1 MRRIMALACIASL
14 SAACGG
20 GSGGGRSGVYIERV
34 SPTSIEDESYEGMT
48 TPSATFAIDVGG
60 DLASLSGRTVYVFVV
75 VPDAI
80 FDAPTLRPLTDTS
93 VELVLSG
100 VNGVAPGIYADTLQI
115 LACLDTSCTTQLG
128 NSPLEIPYSITVHP
142 GLALSPSPLS
152 VSVPFGTRPEQ
163 SVAVQL
169 PEGTTSWT
177 VRREC
182 PTCGGYVAPAAA
194 PDGSPRIDVTYHLA
208 PVGHHTDTWW
218 VDAWV
223 SNPSVGSSLVHFSKQ
238 LDVVYDVTPNPGVGL
253 VVDPPQM
260 SYQVALDDPT
270 QKHVIL
276 SLTPHVTG
284 GEGTWATSV
293 SYVSA
298 PVAAE
303 GAPNVNDWLYAD
315 PTWLGTYFIIPC
327 GTNPIAPTC
336 LPAGTYEAR
345 ITYQYTD
352 PDAVT
357 WSVDHAVQMI
367 IVP

>member
-1 MRRIMALACIASL
+1 MRPIMALACIASL

-20 GSGGGRSGVYIERV
+20 SDDGGSGVYIDRV
-34 SPTSIEDESYEGMT
+34 SPTSIDRESYEGMT
-48 TPSATFAIDVGG
+48 TPSAAFTIDVGG
-60 DLASLSGRTVYVFVV
+60 DVASLSGRTVYVFVV

-80 FDAPTLRPLTDTS
+80 FGAPSIRPLTDTS
-93 VELVLSG
+93 IELVLSG
-100 VNGVAPGIYADTLQI
+100 VNGVAPGIYANTLQI

-177 VRREC
+177 VQRQC
-182 PTCGGYVAPAAA
+182 PTCGGFIAPAAA
-194 PDGSPRIDVTYHLA
+194 SDGSPSIDVTYDLA
-208 PVGHHTDTWW
+208 PVGHYMDTWW

-223 SNPSVGSSLVHFSKQ
+223 SNPSASSTLIHFWKQ

-253 VVDPPQM
+253 VVEPPQM
-260 SYQVALDDPT
+260 SYQVALDNPT

-276 SLTPHVTG
+276 SLIPYVTG
-284 GEGTWATSV
+284 GGGTWATSV

-303 GAPNVNDWLYAD
+303 GAPNVNDWLHAD
-315 PTWLGTYFIIPC
+315 QVWLGTYFIIPC
-327 GTNPIAPTC
+327 GTNPIALTC
-336 LPAGTYEAR
+336 LPAGTYEAK

-367 IVP
+367 IAP